1 MQLDKTCIVI
11 RERGWL
17 DILDLAL
24 GMFRTHGRPILT
36 ALAAGAVPI
45 ALFNYWLLTAAF
57 GTNLIAE
64 EPGWYYFWQI
74 LLVMFEIPLATAPLT
89 LYLGQL
95 LFDDKPQ
102 PRFIAQNFGRSLPQL
117 ILFQQLLQFISVF
130 AAPFLSE
137 IILLERNP
145 LRARKPGEISTR
157 RRSAALHAGIGG
169 EMFARRLGALLIGV
183 LLTTA
188 LTLSLNFVR
197 GVLGGHRQ
205 GDWWMQ
211 AVEFPLAYWLVVGF
225 FAVSRFLGYL
235 DVRIRRE
242 GWEVE
247 LSLRAEAARLAGQI
261 T

>member
-45 ALFNYWLLTAAF
+45 ALVNYWLLAQTF
-57 GTNLIAE
+57 EVNLIEE
-64 EPGWYYFWQI
+64 EPGWYYFCQT
-74 LLVMFEIPLATAPLT
+74 LLVLFEIPLATAPLT

-95 LFDDKPQ
+95 LFIDKPQ
-102 PRFIAQNFGRSLPQL
+102 PRLIATNFVRSLPQ
-117 ILFQQLLQFISVF
+117 IFLFQLLLQFISVF

-169 EMFARRLGALLIGV
+169 EMFGRRLGAFLIGI

-197 GVLGGHRQ
+197 GVLGGHQ
-205 GDWWMQ
+205 QVDWWMR
-211 AVEFPLAYWLVVGF
+211 ALEFPLAIWLVVGF
-225 FAVSRFLGYL
+225 FTVSRFLGYL

-247 LSLRAEAARLAGQI
+247 LILRAEAARLAGQI
-261 T
+261 V